1 MPIGIAPVQATG
13 VIVYWTT
20 SAGTALKG
28 FAIGDESVETVLVPG
43 QVTETTTT
51 CIGCHTSTPDGN
63 YAEFTT
69 QGPWGNAIGSVQAG
83 MMGTPPSFL
92 SAAGSAALEQAP
104 LERGAY
110 LELALGGIA
119 AAAGALLALLLVLL
133 LSAQSRQLTL
143 ARAATMGMSTVQAR
157 LLVLIEAL
165 PQILAV
171 IVGGLICALA
181 LAPLVGPALG
191 LSVFTGSATPV
202 PVRIEPALLTGA
214 ALALLILA
222 IATLSGQA
230 VLAGRGTARSLRI
243 GG

>member
-1 MPIGIAPVQATG
+1 VGGGLDDGGPDGSGLDDRALTAAVAR
-13 VIVYWTT
+13 WHA
-20 SAGTALKG
+20 AGT
-28 FAIGDESVETVLVPG
+28 V
-43 QVTETTTT
+43 VTLR
-51 CIGCHTSTPDGN
+51 S
-63 YAEFTT
+63 
-69 QGPWGNAIGSVQAG
+69 Q
-83 MMGTPPSFL
+83 L
-92 SAAGSAALEQAP
+92 LAALEQAP

-202 PVRIEPALLTGA
+202 PVRIEPAWLTGA

>member
-1 MPIGIAPVQATG
+1 MSQVQPIGGASVNGFLVLPRAALGRQAPAASALLAVGSGFGDSGFDEGALTAAAARWHATG
-13 VIVYWTT
+13 
-20 SAGTALKG
+20 
-28 FAIGDESVETVLVPG
+28 TV
-43 QVTETTTT
+43 VTLR
-51 CIGCHTSTPDGN
+51 S
-63 YAEFTT
+63 
-69 QGPWGNAIGSVQAG
+69 Q
-83 MMGTPPSFL
+83 L
-92 SAAGSAALEQAP
+92 LAALEQAP

-202 PVRIEPALLTGA
+202 PVRIEPAWLTGA

-222 IATLSGQA
+222 VATLSGQA

>member
-1 MPIGIAPVQATG
+1 VNGFLVLPRAALGRRAPAASALLAVGGGLDDGGPDGSGLDDRALTAA
-13 VIVYWTT
+13 VARWHA
-20 SAGTALKG
+20 AGT
-28 FAIGDESVETVLVPG
+28 V
-43 QVTETTTT
+43 VTLR
-51 CIGCHTSTPDGN
+51 S
-63 YAEFTT
+63 
-69 QGPWGNAIGSVQAG
+69 Q
-83 MMGTPPSFL
+83 L
-92 SAAGSAALEQAP
+92 LAALEQAP

-202 PVRIEPALLTGA
+202 PVRIEPAWLTGA